1 MSALGMWST
10 QTILRT
16 VLVVDDEAEVRN
28 LLSELLTRCDYEV
41 VTAANGVEAVAAL
54 SETPPDL
61 VLLDLTLPGVSGLEV
76 MKRIQSTM
84 PSTPVIIL
92 SGTPDSAAALT
103 AVRMGAYA
111 YLPKPFEFEHLQRLL
126 HGTLRERVPWRE
138 AHDA

>member
-111 YLPKPFEFEHLQRLL
+111 YLPKPFEFEHLQRLVASAL
-126 HGTLRERVPWRE
+126 AESP
-138 AHDA
+138 A

>member
-54 SETPPDL
+54 SATPPDL
-61 VLLDLTLPGVSGLEV
+61 VLLDLALPGVSGLDV

-92 SGTPDSAAALT
+92 SGSPDSAPALA

-111 YLPKPFEFEHLQRLL
+111 YLSKPFEFEHLQRVVASALA
-126 HGTLRERVPWRE
+126 EP
-138 AHDA
+138 A